1 MSDALE
7 RLREYKEKN
16 KALRQFLRQ
25 SEEDK
30 KKLDSEINDL
40 HIQNQKLSDM
50 LENEVAQR

>member
-1 MSDALE
+1 MTDAAE
-7 RLREYKEKN
+7 KLRELKEKN

-30 KKLDSEINDL
+30 KKLDNEVSDL

>member
-30 KKLDSEINDL
+30 KKLDSEVNDL